1 MKPEKKESTDP
12 FEQFQ
17 PGDYVKH
24 VKFGEGQILQKTGSG
39 KDTKFVV
46 SFSEE
51 GEKRLMAAFVM
62 IIMTSRMRTSLLA
75 ADLIAGAI
83 ILKPYWFLNDE
94 RKRHE
99 ENTSICIHYL
109 FCRGDNR
116 LFGRTGC

>member
-51 GEKRLMAAFVM
+51 GEKRLMAAFAKLKK
-62 IIMTSRMRTSLLA
+62 IRPIEPEPEEDA
-75 ADLIAGAI
+75 APEKAD
-83 ILKPYWFLNDE
+83 
-94 RKRHE
+94 
-99 ENTSICIHYL
+99 
-109 FCRGDNR
+109 
-116 LFGRTGC
+116 